1 MNSTLERI
9 LVPLGAVAVSLL
21 LFALFVALAGYP
33 PLDVFALLYKGG
45 FGSSFSWNNSL
56 QRAAP
61 LILTG
66 LAVAIPARAGLVI
79 IGGEGA
85 MVLGGL
91 AAAIVGVWGPVHI
104 PLVAQIIMLLSGAL
118 VGAIWIG
125 LCGWMRHAR
134 GINETISS
142 LLMAYIGIALLN
154 HFVEGPLKDPNSL
167 NKPSTPPIPDANMLG
182 LTPGFDVH
190 MGLLIGVVVALI
202 AWAVLRFTTLGFA
215 LKVVGGN
222 PRAAQLAGLRVGRW
236 IIGACAAGGAAAGLS
251 GAVEVAAVHGAA
263 NASLISGY
271 GNAGILIAFMAR
283 HNPLAIIPVAV
294 LIGGIGAAG
303 GMLQRRLDM
312 PDATVIVLQGMAFI
326 AILASEAVMGSPWR
340 RIAQRLWGIEPAT
353 TPVAPAPVT
362 VLAKSSTLEAA

>member
-1 MNSTLERI
+1 MNGLERI
-9 LVPLGAVAVSLL
+9 LVPFGAVALAVL

-33 PLDVFALLYKGG
+33 PLEVFSLLYKGA

-91 AAAIVGVWGPVHI
+91 AAGIIGVWGPTHT
-104 PLVAQIIMLLSGAL
+104 PLISQLSMMLGAVL
-118 VGAIWIG
+118 IGAVWMG

-142 LLMAYIGIALLN
+142 LLMAYIGIALLS
-154 HFVEGPLKDPNSL
+154 HFVEGPLKDPHSL
-167 NKPSTPPIPDANMLG
+167 NKPSTPPIPEVNLLG

-190 MGLLIGVVVALI
+190 MGLLIGVVMAVI
-202 AWAVLRFTTLGFA
+202 VWAVLRFTTLGFA
-215 LKVVGGN
+215 LKIVGGN

-236 IIGACAAGGAAAGLS
+236 IIGSCAAGGAAAGLA
-251 GAVEVAAVHGAA
+251 GAIEVAAVHGAA

-283 HNPLAIIPVAV
+283 QNPLAIIPVAI

-312 PDATVIVLQGMAFI
+312 PDATVVVLQGMAFI

-340 RIAQRLWGIEPAT
+340 RIAQRIWGIEPNT
-353 TPVAPAPVT
+353 TPVARAPVT
-362 VLAKSSTLEAA
+362 VKAKSTSLEAV

>member
-1 MNSTLERI
+1 MHASIERL
-9 LVPLGAVAVSLL
+9 LVPIGAVVIALMVFAV
-21 LFALFVALAGYP
+21 FVSMAGYP
-33 PLDVFALLYKGG
+33 PLEVFQLIYKGG
-45 FGSSFSWNNSL
+45 FGSGFSWNNTL

-66 LAVAIPARAGLVI
+66 LAVALPARAGLVI

-85 MVLGGL
+85 LVLGGL
-91 AAAIVGVWGPVHI
+91 AAAIFGNYVLQTPT
-104 PLVAQIIMLLSGAL
+104 LLSQILMLLAGAM
-118 VGAIWIG
+118 VGAGWIA

-154 HFVEGPLKDPNSL
+154 HFVEGPLKDPASL
-167 NKPSTPPIPDANMLG
+167 NKPSTMPIPTASMLG

-190 MGLLIGVVVALI
+190 IGLLIGVVVAVV
-202 AWAVLRFTTLGFA
+202 AWLVLRFTTLGFA

-222 PRAAQLAGLRVGRW
+222 PRAAQLAGLRVGVW
-236 IIGACAAGGAAAGLS
+236 LIAACAAGGACAGLA
-251 GAVEVAAVHGAA
+251 GAIEVAAVHGSA

-271 GNAGILIAFMAR
+271 GYAGILIAFMAR
-283 HNPLAIIPVAV
+283 QNPLAVVPVAM

-312 PDATVIVLQGMAFI
+312 PDATVMVLQGMAFI
-326 AILASEAVMGSPWR
+326 AILASETLMGSPWR
-340 RIAQRLWGIEPAT
+340 KIAARLWGIEIP
-353 TPVAPAPVT
+353 PEKG
-362 VLAKSSTLEAA
+362 KS

>member
-1 MNSTLERI
+1 MRGTLERFFI
-9 LVPLGAVAVSLL
+9 TLAAIVLALV
-21 LFALFVALAGYP
+21 LFSIFVAIAGYSP
-33 PLDVFALLYKGG
+33 RDVFELLYKGG
-45 FGSSFSWNNSL
+45 FGSSFSWNNTL

-66 LAVAIPARAGLVI
+66 LAVALPARAGLVI

-91 AAAIVGVWGPVHI
+91 AAAIMGVWGPTSS
-104 PLVAQIIMLLSGAL
+104 PLLSQILMLLSGVI
-118 VGAIWIG
+118 VGGVWIG

-154 HFVEGPLKDPNSL
+154 HFVEGPLKDPASL
-167 NKPSTPPIPDANMLG
+167 NKPSTPPIPDVNMLG

-202 AWAVLRFTTLGFA
+202 AWLILSFTTTGFS

-222 PRAAQLAGLRVGRW
+222 PRAAQLAGLRVGTW
-236 IIGACAAGGAAAGLS
+236 IIAACAAGGACAGLA
-251 GAVEVAAVHGAA
+251 GAIEVAAVHGAA

-271 GNAGILIAFMAR
+271 GHAGILIAFMAR
-283 HNPLAIIPVAV
+283 QNPLAITPVAI

-312 PDATVIVLQGMAFI
+312 PDATVMVLQGMAFI
-326 AILASEAVMGSPWR
+326 SILASEATVGSNWR
-340 RIAQRLWGIEPAT
+340 SIAQRLWGIDPLPTPAGEKK
-353 TPVAPAPVT
+353 A
-362 VLAKSSTLEAA
+362 

>member
-1 MNSTLERI
+1 
-9 LVPLGAVAVSLL
+9 
-21 LFALFVALAGYP
+21 
-33 PLDVFALLYKGG
+33 
-45 FGSSFSWNNSL
+45 
-56 QRAAP
+56 
-61 LILTG
+61 
-66 LAVAIPARAGLVI
+66 
-79 IGGEGA
+79 
-85 MVLGGL
+85 VLGGL
-91 AAAIVGVWGPVHI
+91 AAAIVGVWGPGHT
-104 PLVAQIIMLLSGAL
+104 PLLAQIAMLFAGAL
-118 VGAIWIG
+118 IGGVWIG

-167 NKPSTPPIPDANMLG
+167 NKPSTPPIPDVNMLG
-182 LTPGFDVH
+182 PTPGFDVH
-190 MGLLIGVVVALI
+190 MGLLIGVAVALVV
-202 AWAVLRFTTLGFA
+202 WVVLRFTTLGFA
-215 LKVVGGN
+215 LKIVGGN

-251 GAVEVAAVHGAA
+251 GAIEVAAVHGAA

-326 AILASEAVMGSPWR
+326 AILASETLFSRRWRSRKTTVSPAANAAPLTTESAVVAASVVMPTPP
-340 RIAQRLWGIEPAT
+340 ALPAT
-353 TPVAPAPVT
+353 PIPPISSSSAP
-362 VLAKSSTLEAA
+362 EAA

>member
-1 MNSTLERI
+1 MHASIERLI
-9 LVPLGAVAVSLL
+9 VPIAAIALSMVV
-21 LFALFVALAGYP
+21 FAIFVAIAGYP
-33 PLDVFALLYKGG
+33 PLEVFQLIYKGG
-45 FGSSFSWNNSL
+45 FGSGFSWNNTL
-56 QRAAP
+56 TRAAP

-66 LAVAIPARAGLVI
+66 LAVALPARAGLVI

-91 AAAIVGVWGPVHI
+91 AAAICGTWVLQTPT
-104 PLVAQIIMLLSGAL
+104 LLSQAIMLLA
-118 VGAIWIG
+118 GAIIGGAWIG

-142 LLMAYIGIALLN
+142 LLMAYIGIALMN
-154 HFVEGPLKDPNSL
+154 HFVEGPLKDPASL
-167 NKPSTPPIPDANMLG
+167 NKPSTPPIPEASMLG

-190 MGLLIGVVVALI
+190 IGLLIGVIVALI

-222 PRAAQLAGLRVGRW
+222 PRAAQLAGLRVGLW
-236 IIGACAAGGAAAGLS
+236 MIAACAAGGACAGLA
-251 GAVEVAAVHGAA
+251 GAIEVAAVHGAA

-271 GNAGILIAFMAR
+271 GHAGILIAFMAR
-283 HNPLAIIPVAV
+283 QNPMAVVPVAM

-312 PDATVIVLQGMAFI
+312 PDATVMVLQGMAFV
-326 AILASEAVMGSPWR
+326 AILASESLMGSPWR
-340 RIAQRLWGIEPAT
+340 KIGQRLFGIEP
-353 TPVAPAPVT
+353 
-362 VLAKSSTLEAA
+362 LESKR

>member
-1 MNSTLERI
+1 MHGTLERL
-9 LVPLGAVAVSLL
+9 LVPIGAVILALI
-21 LFALFVALAGYP
+21 LFALFVAIAGYP
-33 PLDVFALLYKGG
+33 PLEVFSLIYKGG
-45 FGSSFSWNNSL
+45 FGSGFSWNNTL

-91 AAAIVGVWGPVHI
+91 AAAIVGVWGPTHP
-104 PLVAQIIMLLSGAL
+104 PLLAQISMLLC
-118 VGAIWIG
+118 GAIAGGLWIG

-167 NKPSTPPIPDANMLG
+167 NKPSTPPIPESVMLG

-190 MGLLIGVVVALI
+190 LGLLIGIVVAI
-202 AWAVLRFTTLGFA
+202 IVWAILHFTTIGFA
-215 LKVVGGN
+215 LKIVGGN

-236 IIGACAAGGAAAGLS
+236 IIGACAAGGATAGLS
-251 GAVEVAAVHGAA
+251 GAIEVAAVHGAA

-283 HNPLAIIPVAV
+283 HNPLAVIPVAI
-294 LIGGIGAAG
+294 LIGGISAAG

-312 PDATVIVLQGMAFI
+312 PDATVLVLQGMAFI
-326 AILASEAVMGSPWR
+326 AILASEATMGSDWR
-340 RIAQRLWGIEPAT
+340 RIGQKLWGIEVEVP
-353 TPVAPAPVT
+353 
-362 VLAKSSTLEAA
+362 K